1 MYGVIFYPLAAS
13 AVVFLGMLFF
23 SSRHGRFWSWLTGR
37 TRERILI
44 EDALKHIFSC
54 ELNNRIS
61 MVESVAGSLSISA
74 NNAAEI
80 LAKMQ
85 SEGLLRIDA
94 NGFRLTPAGRDY
106 AVRVVRAHRLW
117 ERFLADKAGFPETEW
132 HRRADRREHSLS
144 SADAD
149 ALSSRLG
156 HPTHDPHGD
165 PIPTPTGDL
174 VSHGGKPLTAMS
186 AGELGQIVHIEDEP
200 ERVYAQ
206 LVADGL
212 RIDMLV
218 RMMEASPYRVRFWAE
233 GEEHVLSPVG
243 AASISIVRV
252 PQDRADLVERLA
264 DLKPGECGKVVD
276 VSRACR
282 RDERRRWMDLGILPG
297 TVIKAEIVSP
307 SGDPTAYR
315 IRGALIALRT
325 EQARLITVRPIQ
337 GEGT

>member
-1 MYGVIFYPLAAS
+1 MYDLLIYFIAS
-13 AVVFLGMLFF
+13 AGVLLGLWFF
-23 SSRHGRFWSWLTGR
+23 WSKHGRLWRWLTGR

-44 EDALKHIFSC
+44 EDALKHVFTC
-54 ELNNRIS
+54 ELNNRIP
-61 MVESVAGSLSISA
+61 MVESVAGSLGTSTNSA
-74 NNAAEI
+74 ARI
-80 LAKMQ
+80 LARMQ
-85 SEGLLRIDA
+85 SEGLLRIEA
-94 NGFRLTPAGRDY
+94 NGFRLTPSGRDY

-144 SADAD
+144 RADAD

-174 VSHGGKPLTAMS
+174 VSHEGKPLTAMS
-186 AGELGQIVHIEDEP
+186 AGELGRIVHIEDEP

-243 AASISIVRV
+243 ASSITIVQV

-337 GEGT
+337 GEET

>member
-1 MYGVIFYPLAAS
+1 MYDLLIYFIAS
-13 AVVFLGMLFF
+13 AAVLLGLWFF
-23 SSRHGRFWSWLTGR
+23 WSKHGRLWRCLTGR

-44 EDALKHIFSC
+44 EDALKHVFTC
-54 ELNNRIS
+54 EMNNLIP
-61 MVESVAGSLSISA
+61 MIESVAGSLGTST
-74 NNAAEI
+74 NNAARI
-80 LAKMQ
+80 LARMQ
-85 SEGLLRIDA
+85 SEGLLRIEA
-94 NGFRLTPAGRDY
+94 NGFRLTSAGRDY

-117 ERFLADKAGFPETEW
+117 ERFLADRAGFLETEW

-144 SADAD
+144 SADVD
-149 ALSSRLG
+149 ALSFRLG

-165 PIPTPTGDL
+165 PIPTSTGNL
-174 VSHGGKPLTAMS
+174 VSHEGKPLTAMS

-200 ERVYAQ
+200 ERVYAE
-206 LVADGL
+206 LAADGL
-212 RIDMLV
+212 RIDMIV
-218 RMMEASPYRVRFWAE
+218 RMMEVSTNRVRFWAE
-233 GEEHVLSPVG
+233 GEEHVLSPIG
-243 AASISIVRV
+243 AANVSVVRV
-252 PQDRADLVERLA
+252 SQDRADFVERLA

-297 TVIKAEIVSP
+297 TVIKAEIASP

-325 EQARLITVRPIQ
+325 EQAKLITVRPLR